1 MKTCEQLWNLL
12 KERRLI
18 ALLAPESTDQCV
30 RAWEVLDPMGV
41 VLEIALRTGAAL
53 DGMMA
58 LRQKHPEA
66 LFLAGTVMT
75 RRQTGQAIEAGAAG
89 VVSPDYFPAVV
100 QSCVHHDVMCVPGGL
115 SDAGK
120 QLAHKAELYGCSID
134 ELRRRYPYQWIY
146 KCFPAMAGAPA
157 NLDAARA
164 WKAVYEHLAIIYTG
178 GVTAENLREIV
189 RRDPDAIICGS
200 ALTRDVD
207 DVDEMRREAEQ
218 WLTILHQPR
227 ASDAD
232 REPPGAV
239 LKQAGRCPTVVTF
252 GEIMLRL
259 SPERGLRLGQST
271 SMDATFG
278 GAEANVAVALASWG
292 AHARFVSAVPAHA
305 IGDGAINVLRSRGV
319 DTAHILRFGRRLG
332 IYFLE
337 HGVSQRPS
345 RVIYD
350 RAGSS
355 ITEITP
361 AQIDWEAILHGAD
374 WFHVTGITPA
384 LGAPVAQAA
393 NEAIRAA
400 KRSGARVSLDVNYR
414 ARLWP
419 PDEARRALVPM
430 MEHLNLLIC
439 NEADAAD
446 VFGIGIGI
454 GASDAR
460 SGQVDIDAYGNI
472 ARQLAGQFDLPMVAI
487 TLRETVSASDNLW
500 SACLLDDNAFY
511 RSKRYP
517 IHIVDRVGGGDA
529 FAAGLIYGLLS
540 GQKAQDAL
548 EFAVAASCLKQT
560 ILGDFSLAEA
570 GEVQSLAAG
579 EMSGRIKR

>member
-1 MKTCEQLWNLL
+1 MKTSEQLWNLL
-12 KERRLI
+12 KERRLV
-18 ALLAPESTDQCV
+18 ALLVPQSPEQCV
-30 RAWEVLDPMGV
+30 RAWEA
-41 VLEIALRTGAAL
+41 LEIALRTDAAF
-53 DGMMA
+53 DGMIA
-58 LRQKHPEA
+58 LRRKYPKA
-66 LFLAGTVMT
+66 LFLAGTVLT
-75 RRQTGQAIEAGAAG
+75 RRHAEQAIEAGAAG
-89 VVSPDYFPAVV
+89 VVSPDYFPAVL

-120 QLAHKAELYGCSID
+120 QLAHKAELYGCGIE

-157 NLDAARA
+157 NIDAARA
-164 WKAVYEHLAIIYTG
+164 WKAVYEDLAVIYTG
-178 GVTAENLREIV
+178 GVTAQNLREIV

-200 ALTRDVD
+200 ALTRNAD
-207 DVDEMRREAEQ
+207 DEGEMRREAER
-218 WLTILHQPR
+218 WLGALHPPR
-227 ASDAD
+227 KPEAD
-232 REPPGAV
+232 HETRGAV
-239 LKQAGRCPTVVTF
+239 LKPEGRPPTVVTF

-259 SPERGLRLGQST
+259 SPQPGLRLGQLT

-278 GAEANVAVALASWG
+278 GAEANVAVALADWG
-292 AHARFVSAVPAHA
+292 AHARFVSAVPPNA
-305 IGDGAINVLRSRGV
+305 IGDAAINVLRSRGV
-319 DTAHILRFGRRLG
+319 ETAYIIRLGRRLG

-361 AQIDWEAILHGAD
+361 EQIDWEAILHGAD

-393 NEAIRAA
+393 RDAIRAA
-400 KRSGARVSLDVNYR
+400 RQSGARISLDVNYR
-414 ARLWP
+414 ARLWAA
-419 PDEARRALVPM
+419 DQAHRTLAPM
-430 MEHLNLLIC
+430 MEHVNLLIC

-446 VFGIGIGI
+446 VFGIGIG
-454 GASDAR
+454 ASDAR
-460 SGQVDIDAYGNI
+460 SGQVDTDDYEDIS
-472 ARQLAGQFDLPMVAI
+472 RRLAGHFDLPMVAI
-487 TLRETVSASDNLW
+487 TLREADSASDNLW
-500 SACLLDDNAFY
+500 SACLLDDNTFY

-529 FAAGLIYGLLS
+529 FAAGLIYALLS
-540 GQKAQDAL
+540 GQKARDAL

-560 ILGDFSLAEA
+560 VLGDFSMA
-570 GEVQSLAAG
+570 GLSEVQSLAAG
-579 EMSGRIKR
+579 ETSGRIKR

>member
-1 MKTCEQLWNLL
+1 MKTSEQLWNVL
-12 KERRLI
+12 KEHRLI
-18 ALLAPESTDQCV
+18 ALLAPQSTDQCV

-41 VLEIALRTGAAL
+41 VLEIALRTSAAL
-53 DGMMA
+53 EGMKA

-75 RRQTGQAIEAGAAG
+75 RRQTEQAVEAGAAG
-89 VVSPDYFPAVV
+89 IISPDYFPAVV

-120 QLAHKAELYGCSID
+120 QLAHKAELYGCGID

-164 WKAVYEHLAIIYTG
+164 WKAVYEYLAIIYTG
-178 GVTAENLREIV
+178 GVTAENLGEIL
-189 RRDPDAIICGS
+189 RRDPDAILCGS
-200 ALTRDVD
+200 ALTRTAD
-207 DVDEMRREAEQ
+207 DPDEMCREAER
-218 WLTILHQPR
+218 WLGALHPPR
-227 ASDAD
+227 EPEAD
-232 REPPGAV
+232 REPPGVAS
-239 LKQAGRCPTVVTF
+239 KQEARAPTVVTF

-271 SMDATFG
+271 TMDATFG
-278 GAEANVAVALASWG
+278 GAEANVAVALADWG
-292 AHARFVSAVPAHA
+292 ADARFVSAVPAHA
-305 IGDGAINVLRSRGV
+305 IGDAAINALRARGV
-319 DTAHILRFGRRLG
+319 DTAHILRLGRRLG

-337 HGVSQRPS
+337 HGVSQRPC

-355 ITEITP
+355 ITEVTP
-361 AQIDWEAILHGAD
+361 GQIDWKAILHGAD

-384 LGAPVAQAA
+384 LGPPIAQAA

-400 KRSGARVSLDVNYR
+400 KRSGAGISLDVNYR
-414 ARLWP
+414 SRLWA
-419 PDEARRALVPM
+419 PDEAHRTLAPM
-430 MEHLNLLIC
+430 MQHLNLLIC

-446 VFGIGIGI
+446 VFGIGIG
-454 GASDAR
+454 ASDAR
-460 SGQVDIDAYGNI
+460 SGQVDTGAYEDI
-472 ARQLAGQFDLPMVAI
+472 ARRLAERFKLPMVAI

-500 SACLLDDNAFY
+500 SACLWDGNAFH

-540 GQKAQDAL
+540 GQTAQDAL

-560 ILGDFSLAEA
+560 ILGDFSLAA
-570 GEVQSLAAG
+570 ASEVQSLAAG
-579 EMSGRIKR
+579 EISGRIKR